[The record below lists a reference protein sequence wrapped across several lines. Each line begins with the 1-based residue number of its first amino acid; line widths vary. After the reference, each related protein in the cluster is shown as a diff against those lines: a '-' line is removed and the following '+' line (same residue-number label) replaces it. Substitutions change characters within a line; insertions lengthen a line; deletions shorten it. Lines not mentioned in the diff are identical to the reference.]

1 MLTVRMMPDYSML
14 SPTGLDPSGMVPD
27 KPELPPMRLLA
38 QAMAK
43 LAGMRS
49 RSVRAWTWR
58 WRLRAAAWIGSVDL
72 VARRSK
78 MRRALPLD
86 ASVSI
91 LFSECMALHRVK
103 GRPSPSM
110 VW

>member
-49 RSVRAWTWR
+49 RSVRA
-58 WRLRAAAWIGSVDL
+58 
-72 VARRSK
+72 
-78 MRRALPLD
+78 
-86 ASVSI
+86 
-91 LFSECMALHRVK
+91 
-103 GRPSPSM
+103 
-110 VW
+110 